1 MVIYFLQKEGITMK
15 KNSLT
20 TLIILIVFVPVAVRF
35 FWSLPIVAI
44 ILFVSV
50 FRLVKS
56 IMNQNQKK
64 EENGQNAD
72 TETTHSYHQEKES
85 TIITCEYCGSKVDTS
100 KHAVCDHCGG
110 PYWDDDE
117 WKMFLNRRMY

>member
-1 MVIYFLQKEGITMK
+1 MK

-100 KHAVCDHCGG
+100 KHTVCDHCGG
-110 PYWDDDE
+110 PYWDNEE
-117 WKMFLNRRMY
+117 WKNIRYKKMG